1 MKSRIL
7 VAAGVGLALTT
18 AGLVWAG
25 QQGVGPLG
33 AGGHCRFGQ
42 KFARL
47 HVEFMTDRALRAAEA
62 TPEQRQQVEAIVEK
76 AFADHARFRQQHQS
90 LKAEAVEILTADTID
105 RTRLE
110 ELRSRHLQIAQQGSR
125 HFTAVLAEVADVLT
139 PEQRQKL
146 AEHLKRMGE

>member
-1 MKSRIL
+1 MKYRVL
-7 VAAGVGLALTT
+7 VALGAGLALTA

-25 QQGVGPLG
+25 QHGAGPLG

-62 TPEQRQQVEAIVEK
+62 TPEQRQKIEAIVEK
-76 AFADHARFRQQHQS
+76 AFADHARFREQHQS
-90 LKAEAVEILTADTID
+90 LRGEAIEILTADTID
-105 RTRLE
+105 RARLE
-110 ELRSRHLQIAQQGSR
+110 DLRARHLQAAQQGSR
-125 HFTAVLAEVADVLT
+125 HFTDVLADVADVLT

-146 AEHLKRMGE
+146 AEHVKQMAE